1 MGERRERTLPGRQ
14 DRWLVAKSPRA
25 HRAPAPGRSLPPP
38 PLNQVPGRDHF
49 SLLQRVLPVQRLK
62 QPGFSQLLFTCLDR
76 ELKCLFILH
85 HPPPRAGKHQQKAG
99 CPVSLL
105 SPSQPPPSSAWLSA
119 VSGLCS
125 PNLTWWRHYWLQAP
139 EPRKVDPESGLLRD
153 LKRPSTAP
161 QHFPFAG

>member
-25 HRAPAPGRSLPPP
+25 HRAPAPGRLLPPP
-38 PLNQVPGRDHF
+38 PLNQVPGRDRF

-76 ELKCLFILH
+76 EMKHLFILH

-99 CPVSLL
+99 CPGSLL
-105 SPSQPPPSSAWLSA
+105 SPSQPPPTQPGSKPSLASVVPILP
-119 VSGLCS
+119 VGVTTGCRHLY
-125 PNLTWWRHYWLQAP
+125 LETWTQ
-139 EPRKVDPESGLLRD
+139 KV
-153 LKRPSTAP
+153 AC
-161 QHFPFAG
+161 